1 VICFKKITVDI
12 EKIPT
17 VKRDCSI
24 RLKACNKLITNQL
37 LYQLSYKGILK
48 NLIYIAELNRKILFG
63 FFFVS
68 NFPVKTYESLGK
80 NIQKISS
87 FLIFTKYHC
96 KLIGNKGQLTL
107 DNLVN
112 LSYNLCIR

>member
-1 VICFKKITVDI
+1 MFGNTVRIQKDQTSTYNL
-12 EKIPT
+12 PN
-17 VKRDCSI
+17 
-24 RLKACNKLITNQL
+24 LLITNQL

-68 NFPVKTYESLGK
+68 NFPVKTYESPGK
-80 NIQKISS
+80 DTQKISS
-87 FLIFTKYHC
+87 FLVFTKYHC

-107 DNLVN
+107 DNLVK
-112 LSYNLCIR
+112 LSYNKHIR

>member
-1 VICFKKITVDI
+1 MRVDIKKI
-12 EKIPT
+12 PG
-17 VKRDCSI
+17 VKRYCSI
-24 RLKACNKLITNQL
+24 RFKSFNKVITNQL
-37 LYQLSYKGILK
+37 LYQLSYKGITK

-80 NIQKISS
+80 DTQKISS
-87 FLIFTKYHC
+87 FLVFTKYHC

-107 DNLVN
+107 VN
-112 LSYNLCIR
+112 QVKLSYN